1 MKSWQRNLRN
11 CLNPSLAGTTSP
23 TLVAGKRN
31 APRCNTGLNP
41 SLAGTTSPT
50 TNKNNEV
57 MYFVFSLNPSL
68 AGTTSPTGA
77 RTNPWYA
84 VSKRLNPSLAGTTSP
99 TPENDTCLKSCHSL
113 NPSLAGTT
121 SPTGSFSRAPK
132 WKPKVLILL

>member
-1 MKSWQRNLRN
+1 
-11 CLNPSLAGTTSP
+11 
-23 TLVAGKRN
+23 
-31 APRCNTGLNP
+31 
-41 SLAGTTSPT
+41 
-50 TNKNNEV
+50 

-121 SPTGSFSRAPK
+121 SPTP
-132 WKPKVLILL
+132 